1 MAAAS
6 ESGRATSGV
15 GSPSS
20 SPASPFPPS
29 PAGPYSNSL
38 RLMWASQFISI
49 LGTEVSKFALRTWS
63 YEASGAMTDFAWVI
77 FLSELPAILL
87 SPLSGPVVDRYNR
100 KVLMLASDLTA
111 GVATLVLW

>member
-1 MAAAS
+1 
-6 ESGRATSGV
+6 
-15 GSPSS
+15 
-20 SPASPFPPS
+20 
-29 PAGPYSNSL
+29 
-38 RLMWASQFISI
+38 MWVSQFISI
-49 LGTEVSKFALRTWS
+49 LGTEISKFALRTWS